1 MSRRHLTVVDSPAPP
16 GYAPPAGRGETSALQ
31 ASALQASA
39 AHGDACQD
47 VWDESQLLQVGDLAR
62 STGKTVRAIH
72 LYEDLGLISPV
83 RRSKGRYRLF
93 APDAELRIRWIAKLQ
108 SLGLSL
114 SDIQALVEQRH
125 ASDSA
130 RRAAAELRQVYAEKL
145 AEITETIA
153 RYRALQVELQ
163 ESLAFLDACQSACQ
177 GHADWTSCPSCERHG
192 PARHDAPELIA
203 GAQFVSEPS

>member
-1 MSRRHLTVVDSPAPP
+1 MSRRHLNVVDSSPVAPVP
-16 GYAPPAGRGETSALQ
+16 SPSL
-31 ASALQASA
+31 
-39 AHGDACQD
+39 
-47 VWDESQLLQVGDLAR
+47 WDESQLLQVGELAR
-62 STGKTVRAIH
+62 ATGKTVRAIH

-93 APDAELRIRWIAKLQ
+93 APDAQLRIRWIGKLQ

-114 SDIQALVEQRH
+114 GDIQALVEQRH

-130 RRAAAELRQVYAEKL
+130 RRAAAELRQVYADKL
-145 AEITETIA
+145 AEVTETIE

-192 PARHDAPELIA
+192 SAREGAPELIA